1 MYILFFVIS
10 LLSSIAGTICGI
22 GGGVIIKP
30 VIDATGLIEV
40 AAVSFLSGCTV
51 LTMSAVSVGRSL
63 GSKDRIIELKTG
75 TVLAVGAAVGG
86 VLGKE
91 LFQFAYANFADRN
104 TVGAVQSG
112 VLLVVT
118 VLTLVYTINKNRIKT
133 YHVKGRVLC
142 GMIGLGM
149 GAMSAFLGIGG
160 GPINLMLLAFFFS
173 MGTKQAAAYSLYII
187 LFSQMASF
195 FSTLVKGT
203 VPDFS
208 VWVLV
213 LMILGGISGA
223 LIGGKINRRISEEQV
238 SKLFGALMLLI
249 MGINIYNLWTF

>member
-1 MYILFFVIS
+1 MYILFFTIS
-10 LLSSIAGTICGI
+10 LLASTAGTICGI

-30 VIDATGLIEV
+30 VIDATGLMEV
-40 AAVSFLSGCTV
+40 ATVSFLSGCTV
-51 LTMSAVSVGRSL
+51 LAMSAVSVGRTL
-63 GSKDRIIELKTG
+63 RSKDKIIEIKTG

-91 LFQFAYANFADRN
+91 LFQFAYANFTDRN
-104 TVGAVQSG
+104 KVGAVQSG

-118 VLTLVYTINKNRIKT
+118 VLTFIYTINKNRIKT
-133 YHVKGRVLC
+133 YHVKSTFVC
-142 GMIGLGM
+142 GIIGLGM

-173 MGTKQAAAYSLYII
+173 MKTKQAAAYSLYII

-195 FSTLVKGT
+195 VSTLVKGT
-203 VPDFS
+203 VPKFS

-213 LMILGGISGA
+213 FMIAGGISGA
-223 LIGGKINRRISEEQV
+223 LLGGKVNRQISEEQV
-238 SKLFGALMLLI
+238 SRLFGALMLLI
-249 MGINIYNLWTF
+249 IGINIYNLWAF

>member
-1 MYILFFVIS
+1 MNILFFAIS
-10 LLSSIAGTICGI
+10 ILASIAGTICGI

-30 VIDATGLIEV
+30 VIDATGLMEV

-51 LTMSAVSVGRSL
+51 LTMSAVSVGRAL
-63 GSKDRIIELKTG
+63 RSKDKIIELKMG

-91 LFQFAYANFADRN
+91 IFQFAYANFTDRN
-104 TVGAVQSG
+104 KVGAVQSG

-133 YHVKGRVLC
+133 YHVKSGALC
-142 GMIGLGM
+142 GIIGLGM

-173 MGTKQAAAYSLYII
+173 MKTKQAAVYSLYII

-195 FSTLVKGT
+195 LSTLVKGA
-203 VPDFS
+203 VPAFS

-213 LMILGGISGA
+213 LMIAGGIMGA

-238 SKLFGALMLLI
+238 SRLFGTLMLLI
-249 MGINIYNLWTF
+249 IGINIYNLWTF